1 MGSTA
6 IKRIQTGPTRYGG
19 YHQPAITRKNR
30 TTMNAIP
37 IESRKCC
44 YCDQD
49 FQPEDKW
56 DNECPPCV
64 KQRSEK
70 AAAQKLEENRATIKA
85 RFLAATPARMRNTDT
100 QHPGF
105 SKNAWPLIR
114 DHKFTSEKPW
124 LGLVGE
130 TGCCKTR
137 MVFLRAEIGLV
148 KMTTAKRVPTFEII
162 TGYEFAETVMLQFS
176 DADKESARVHLDKL
190 RYADLLILD
199 DVDKA
204 RMTPAIASEFFALV
218 DARHRDNA
226 MTLWTANTPPEQFA
240 AGIAANMAAPCAG
253 RFNDSSTIFNL
264 K

>member
-1 MGSTA
+1 M
-6 IKRIQTGPTRYGG
+6 
-19 YHQPAITRKNR
+19 
-30 TTMNAIP
+30 P
-37 IESRKCC
+37 IEPRKC
-44 YCDQD
+44 DQCGQS
-49 FQPEDKW
+49 FLPPDKNIW
-56 DNECPPCV
+56 ECPACS
-64 KQRSEK
+64 KRRSDES
-70 AAAQKLEENRATIKA
+70 AARNLDTIKA

-162 TGYEFAETVMLQFS
+162 TGYEFAETVMLSFS
-176 DADKESARVHLDKL
+176 DATKEAACDRLDKL

-218 DARHRDNA
+218 DARHRDDA
-226 MTLWTANTPPEQFA
+226 MMLWTANIPPEQFTAGMA
-240 AGIAANMAAPCAG
+240 ASMAAPCAG
-253 RFNDSSTIFNL
+253 RINDSSTIFNL